1 MLTIPNLVTLIRLV
15 LAPFVAM
22 AILNSAYP
30 LAIGLF
36 FTAGITDIIDGALA
50 RKMDDTS
57 LFGAY
62 LDPIADKIL
71 LSVIY
76 LALALVHD
84 IPWWMLGVVF
94 GRDLLILGMAAYGLL
109 FTSIRKFPPSVWGK
123 ISTFFQISAAH
134 LSSDSYDIL
143 AKAGA
148 PVSVSQL
155 RMMLQELVAK
165 RFKLALHRETKM
177 LPVYELVVAKG
188 GPKLRDPKE
197 EESFNSALAGK
208 SPFRPGFASVFSNKS
223 LPEFAERLGR
233 PMDRPILDK
242 TGIQGRYWFQLE
254 WADEPGQTGRQYL
267 LVGTNLLTALQEQL
281 GLTLEGGTA
290 MVEILIID
298 SAEKPLGN

>member
-50 RKMDDTS
+50 RKMEDTS
-57 LFGAY
+57 RFGAY

-123 ISTFFQISAAH
+123 ISTFFQISAA
-134 LSSDSYDIL
+134 LMVMCSR
-143 AKAGA
+143 AGLPA
-148 PVSVSQL
+148 PV
-155 RMMLQELVAK
+155 
-165 RFKLALHRETKM
+165 KLAILLM
-177 LPVYELVVAKG
+177 LAATLWSGVHYAWRGIVLLRAKT
-188 GPKLRDPKE
+188 
-197 EESFNSALAGK
+197 
-208 SPFRPGFASVFSNKS
+208 
-223 LPEFAERLGR
+223 LG
-233 PMDRPILDK
+233 
-242 TGIQGRYWFQLE
+242 
-254 WADEPGQTGRQYL
+254 
-267 LVGTNLLTALQEQL
+267 
-281 GLTLEGGTA
+281 
-290 MVEILIID
+290 
-298 SAEKPLGN
+298 